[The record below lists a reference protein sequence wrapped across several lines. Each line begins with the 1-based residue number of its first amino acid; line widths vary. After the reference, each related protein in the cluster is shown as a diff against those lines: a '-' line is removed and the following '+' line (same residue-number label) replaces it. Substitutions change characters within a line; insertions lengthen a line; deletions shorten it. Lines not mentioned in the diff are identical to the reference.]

1 MDRRRNYKIDLLKTL
16 AMFMVI
22 VEHMLIYTNL
32 KENSVNNSNIYWAL
46 RCMCKMNVNL
56 FIICSAVL
64 LRNREFKFCRFIKI
78 ILYTV
83 IISILSILC
92 YLVIG
97 DESIGKKDI
106 IKSFFPVLSN
116 SFWFITCYLGLYLL
130 YPIINKFI
138 DGFKGVKIQIIIALL
153 IYFVLFMYP
162 NCFLVNSIVNNG
174 GRSIVWMIVLY
185 ICTNAIG
192 NLKIKTIYLQ
202 IVFLGSFI
210 ILLFSTLA
218 LNEYGISNPFLSN
231 ESPLVLC
238 MSISFFMILSKKH
251 IDVCNNS
258 IQRIFTILS
267 SATLTVYLVH
277 ENICRDIIWNYV
289 NDLSNYYSII
299 YFLIPIIIYF
309 FGIIVSLLLNI
320 ITNPIMKTKS
330 LHKLSDFIDSI
341 YDEL

>member
-1 MDRRRNYKIDLLKTL
+1 
-16 AMFMVI
+16 
-22 VEHMLIYTNL
+22 
-32 KENSVNNSNIYWAL
+32 
-46 RCMCKMNVNL
+46 MNVNL
-56 FIICSAVL
+56 FIICSAVI
-64 LRNREFKFCRFIKI
+64 LRKREFKFCRFIKI

-92 YLVIG
+92 YLVLG
-97 DESIGKKDI
+97 NESLGKKDV

-116 SFWFITCYLGLYLL
+116 CFWFITCYLGLYLL

-138 DGFKGVKIQIIIALL
+138 DGFKGVKNQIIVALL
-153 IYFVLFMYP
+153 IYCVFFIYP
-162 NCFLVNSIVNNG
+162 NCFLVNSVVNNG

-185 ICTNAIG
+185 ICANAVG

-202 IVFLGSFI
+202 IVFWGSFI

-218 LNEYGISNPFLSN
+218 LNKYGISNPFLSN

-238 MSISFFMILSKKH
+238 MSLSFFMIVSKKH
-251 IDVCNNS
+251 INICNNN
-258 IQRIFTILS
+258 IQKILIILS

-299 YFLIPIIIYF
+299 YFLIPIIVYF
-309 FGIIVSLLLNI
+309 WGIVVSQLLNI
-320 ITNPIMKTKS
+320 ITNPIMKIKS
-330 LHKLSDFIDSI
+330 LNKLSDFIDSI